1 MGLAG
6 LWWHARRDHLNGGA
20 FSHGDAR
27 EEAVWVPAPR
37 RTVRRIV
44 RRRDAVSLQLT
55 LDWELASRRWLLTHR
70 SAPTFCRWVQC
81 RV

>member
-6 LWWHARRDHLNGGA
+6 LWWHARRDQGGA
-20 FSHGDAR
+20 FSRGEAQ

-55 LDWELASRRWLLTHR
+55 LDWELASRRWLLTRR
-70 SAPTFCRWVQC
+70 SVPHLFVSLGCSV
-81 RV
+81 